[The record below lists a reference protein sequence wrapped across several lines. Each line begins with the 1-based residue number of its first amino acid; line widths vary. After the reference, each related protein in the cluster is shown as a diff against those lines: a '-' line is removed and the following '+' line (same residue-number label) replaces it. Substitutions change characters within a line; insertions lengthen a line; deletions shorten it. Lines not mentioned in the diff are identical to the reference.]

1 MEKVFINCNRLV
13 LGLENIPL
21 DIRQNN
27 SSGDDDIPHLT
38 SLAELEMQAIEH
50 TCRVCEWNL
59 TKAAEVLK
67 LVVQHYGA
75 NLKSIISIQML
86 SMQIDAFQ
94 IEIILMS
101 QCFILVQCFNGIEI
115 L

>member
-13 LGLENIPL
+13 LGLENIL
-21 DIRQNN
+21 WISDKITVVATMI
-27 SSGDDDIPHLT
+27 SLIFT

-67 LVVQHYGA
+67 IGRTTLWRKLKIY
-75 NLKSIISIQML
+75 NLYPNVEHA
-86 SMQIDAFQ
+86 D
-94 IEIILMS
+94 
-101 QCFILVQCFNGIEI
+101 
-115 L
+115 